1 MAMYIYPENVLRP
14 LLSSHLSSVL
24 GAQLIV
30 ISCIVSFGKD
40 DDFYK
45 CQNKMFFYKAALTN
59 S

>member
-1 MAMYIYPENVLRP
+1 MYIYPENVLRP